1 MEEKNALRVLI
12 ADDHLVVREGL
23 AALINRSPDMA
34 VVAEASTGREAV
46 EQFLLHCPDVALLD
60 LRMPEMDGV
69 EVIAAIREQ
78 VPTARLVVLTTYAD
92 EEDIHRSLRAGAR
105 GYLLKD
111 APRDELLDCVR
122 AVHDGQT
129 VIPPAIALK
138 LASRLRATELT
149 PRELDVLRLLA
160 TGQSNKQIAAAL
172 FIAEGTVKTH
182 VNALLRKLEAAD
194 RTGVVTLAL
203 KRGLLRLE

>member
-1 MEEKNALRVLI
+1 MKKKNALRVLV
-12 ADDHLVVREGL
+12 ADDHPVVREGL
-23 AALINRSPDMA
+23 AALINRRPDMA
-34 VVAEASTGREAV
+34 VVAEASTGQEAV
-46 EQFLLHCPDVALLD
+46 EQFLLHRPDVALLD

-138 LASRLRATELT
+138 LASRLMATELT

-160 TGQSNKQIAAAL
+160 TGKSNKQIAAAL

-182 VNALLRKLEAAD
+182 VNALLRKLDAAD

>member
-111 APRDELLDCVR
+111 APRHELLDCLR

-138 LASRLRATELT
+138 LASRLMATELT

-160 TGQSNKQIAAAL
+160 TGKSNKQIAAAL

-182 VNALLRKLEAAD
+182 VNALLRKLDAAD

>member
-1 MEEKNALRVLI
+1 MKKKNALRVLV
-12 ADDHLVVREGL
+12 ADDHPVVREGL
-23 AALINRSPDMA
+23 AALINRRPDMA
-34 VVAEASTGREAV
+34 VVAEASTGQEAV
-46 EQFLLHCPDVALLD
+46 EQFLLHRPDVALLD

-172 FIAEGTVKTH
+172 FIAEGTVKIH

>member
-23 AALINRSPDMA
+23 AALINRSPDMT

-111 APRDELLDCVR
+111 APRHELLDCLR

-138 LASRLRATELT
+138 LASRLMATELT

-160 TGQSNKQIAAAL
+160 TGKSNKQIAAAL

-182 VNALLRKLEAAD
+182 VNALLRKLDAAD

>member
-69 EVIAAIREQ
+69 EVIAA
-78 VPTARLVVLTTYAD
+78 
-92 EEDIHRSLRAGAR
+92 
-105 GYLLKD
+105 
-111 APRDELLDCVR
+111 
-122 AVHDGQT
+122 
-129 VIPPAIALK
+129 
-138 LASRLRATELT
+138 
-149 PRELDVLRLLA
+149 
-160 TGQSNKQIAAAL
+160 
-172 FIAEGTVKTH
+172 
-182 VNALLRKLEAAD
+182 
-194 RTGVVTLAL
+194 
-203 KRGLLRLE
+203 

>member
-1 MEEKNALRVLI
+1 VEEKNALRVLI

-111 APRDELLDCVR
+111 APRHELLDCLR

-138 LASRLRATELT
+138 LASRLMATELT

-160 TGQSNKQIAAAL
+160 TGKSNKQIAAAL

-182 VNALLRKLEAAD
+182 VNALLRKLDAAD

>member
-1 MEEKNALRVLI
+1 MKKKNALRVLV
-12 ADDHLVVREGL
+12 ADDHPVVREGL
-23 AALINRSPDMA
+23 AALINRRPDMA
-34 VVAEASTGREAV
+34 VVAEASTGQEAV
-46 EQFLLHCPDVALLD
+46 EQFLLHRPDVALLD

-138 LASRLRATELT
+138 LASRLMATELT

-182 VNALLRKLEAAD
+182 VNALLRKLDAAD

>member
-1 MEEKNALRVLI
+1 MKKKNALRVLV
-12 ADDHLVVREGL
+12 ADDHPVVREGL
-23 AALINRSPDMA
+23 AALINRRPDMA
-34 VVAEASTGREAV
+34 VVAEASTGQEAV
-46 EQFLLHCPDVALLD
+46 EQFLLHRPDVALLD

-111 APRDELLDCVR
+111 APRHELLDCLR